1 MDPWAGNL
9 RRALLSICKPP
20 HNLED
25 HRDMHEKTLLYGAL
39 GCTAIAAVFAVARGS
54 NKPTGG
60 EISITPVS
68 QVDAKTLSS
77 TEVPIRLTSSD
88 GTGLR
93 LQSLRANAVV
103 EDPLALTEM
112 HLTFRNPESRILEG
126 TFRIT
131 LPQGASLSRFAMKV
145 NGVWQEGEVVEKQ
158 AARRAYEDFLHRR
171 QDPALMEQGAG
182 NEFSA
187 RVFPIP
193 ANGIKEILIA
203 YSEVIEAGA
212 PYVLPLRGLPQLGSL
227 DVDVH
232 AAGSQAA
239 LGGRTDL
246 GFGLHQQRFTPGQD
260 FVVEA
265 RQLPRSAGLRSGDLA
280 ITRVV
285 PFATS
290 RPEPV
295 TSAVVLVDT
304 SASRGL
310 GLPDQA
316 RLVKSVLSKMAPDVA
331 VTVGC
336 FDQEVVQLY
345 EGKAG
350 GFGDKE
356 VGAIIA
362 RGALGASDFERAL
375 VWAGEQSKRT
385 KAKRVVLVGDGVAT
399 AGETDAQKLK
409 EKVERLRDSGVDRMD
424 AIAVGGIRDD
434 GFLRTVVRGVLDRD
448 GVVLDAKLGAN
459 ALARRL
465 GEATSSGVPVTVE
478 GASWSWPRTLDGLQ
492 AGDEVMVYS
501 KVESGKPV
509 KISVGTQQFA
519 PDLRASDRPLVERA
533 WAQAKI
539 QSLVEAPT
547 ENAVTT
553 KREII
558 ALSTQHR
565 VLSPFTAMLVLETD
579 NDYRRFNIDRTAT
592 VDILTV
598 KDGRIA
604 IAHEPRSWEQ
614 KQARLEAE
622 DNEGKSRSANREKR
636 KKGEDGRSRHA
647 SKASEET
654 DTASASVPAT
664 ATAMASAA
672 APGFHAPPSDDAPSP
687 QAATGNRAAAV
698 DEASE
703 LGMIGALDGDATG
716 EAFGTGGL
724 GLRGTGQGG
733 GGEGIG
739 LGDIGTIGHGAG
751 QAAGPTGRTGGS
763 AAAPPPPPRAPS
775 PSVVTTLP
783 AAEPEESPRQDAR
796 RHAPRR
802 RPPAGNQPRG
812 GDERT
817 NGTTTGQVRPG
828 ALVVQGGIAQGEV
841 QRVIRG
847 ATPRL
852 RACYTSQ
859 LASNPSVRGHMDV
872 NVVIDSLGEVKSVAA
887 TTSPSAELKGCVQ
900 GVFRSVRFPAPG
912 TGDARFTA
920 SFDFVPSGGEVDG
933 TGSDPNRNTNV
944 PKALP
949 YDGRFKVVMD
959 RLSNGDKDGGLDEAK
974 RWQTDQ
980 PGDIMALVALGE
992 AYEAR
997 GDVKTAARAYGSIL
1011 ELFSFRADSRRFAGE
1026 RLERLGDPIAIK
1038 LAADT
1043 YGKAA
1048 EQRPDHPASHRLY
1061 AFTLLKAGDY
1071 EKAFEAMK
1079 KGATRSYPMGRF
1091 AGADRI
1097 LKEDLGLIASVWAAA
1112 QPARRDE
1119 IMSRLRS
1126 AGGTAETGPSLRF
1139 VLVWETDAND
1149 VDFHIY
1155 DGKGGHAYYGN
1166 RALPSGGELYADVTT
1181 GYGPECFTIRGARE
1195 KRAYPYTLQAHYYSR
1210 GPMGYGMGKLEVVEH
1225 DGQGHISFE
1234 ERPFVVMVD
1243 RAYVDLGSVEKP
1255 TKAMTASL
1263 K

>member
-1 MDPWAGNL
+1 
-9 RRALLSICKPP
+9 
-20 HNLED
+20 
-25 HRDMHEKTLLYGAL
+25 MHEKTLLYGAL
-39 GCTAIAAVFAVARGS
+39 GFTALAAVLVVAKGGHQA
-54 NKPTGG
+54 PTS
-60 EISITPVS
+60 EIQISPVNL
-68 QVDAKTLSS
+68 VDAKTLAS
-77 TEVPIRLTSSD
+77 TEIPIRLTSSD

-112 HLTFRNPESRILEG
+112 HLTFQNPESRILEG

-131 LPQGASLSRFAMKV
+131 LPQGVSLSRFAMKV

-158 AARRAYEDFLHRR
+158 AARRAYEDFLHRK

-193 ANGIKEILIA
+193 ANGIKEIMIA
-203 YSEVIEAGA
+203 YTEVVEAGA

-227 DVDVH
+227 DIDVH
-232 AAGSQAA
+232 AAGAMAA
-239 LGGRTDL
+239 STGGRTDQS
-246 GFGLHQQRFTPGQD
+246 FSLHQSRFTPAQD
-260 FVVEA
+260 FVVEG

-285 PFATS
+285 PFASS
-290 RPEPV
+290 RPEV
-295 TSAVVLVDT
+295 IASAVVLVDT

-316 RLVKSVLSKMAPDVA
+316 RMVKSILSKMAPDAA

-336 FDQEVVQLY
+336 FDQEVVQVY

-350 GFGDKE
+350 GFGEKE
-356 VGAIIA
+356 VAAIIA
-362 RGALGASDFERAL
+362 RAALGASDFEQAL
-375 VWAGEQSKRT
+375 AWAGEQAKRT

-409 EKVERLRDSGVDRMD
+409 EKVERLRDAGVERMD
-424 AIAVGGIRDD
+424 AIAMGGIRDD
-434 GFLRTVVRGVLDRD
+434 AFLRTVVRGVLDRD
-448 GVVLDAKLGAN
+448 GVVLDAKLGAD

-465 GEATSSGVPVTVE
+465 GEATSSGVPVKVE

-509 KISVGTQQFA
+509 RVTVGTQQFA

-539 QSLVEAPT
+539 QSLVDAPT
-547 ENAVTT
+547 EDAAST

-558 ALSTQHR
+558 SLSTQHR
-565 VLSPFTAMLVLETD
+565 VLSAHTAMLVLETD
-579 NDYRRFNIDRTAT
+579 ADYQRFNIDRNAKL
-592 VDILTV
+592 DILTV
-598 KDGRIA
+598 RDGRIA
-604 IAHEPRSWEQ
+604 IDHEPRSWEE
-614 KQARLEAE
+614 KQARFEQEKAKEATKGGDGWRGGAKKAE
-622 DNEGKSRSANREKR
+622 APSAN
-636 KKGEDGRSRHA
+636 SPVTTTT
-647 SKASEET
+647 ET
-654 DTASASVPAT
+654 ATAAAT

-672 APGFHAPPSDDAPSP
+672 PAMVPPADERRARENGAPNQNQRGAGLLDQDEADRAPGASTADGRLRNDRPS
-687 QAATGNRAAAV
+687 
-698 DEASE
+698 E
-703 LGMIGALDGDATG
+703 G
-716 EAFGTGGL
+716 EAAGT
-724 GLRGTGQGG
+724 GTGQGFGLSGIGEG
-733 GGEGIG
+733 GGGASRG
-739 LGDIGTIGHGAG
+739 VDLGSLSGR
-751 QAAGPTGRTGGS
+751 AAGPTGAAGGR
-763 AAAPPPPPRAPS
+763 AAEPPPPPS
-775 PSVVTTLP
+775 PP
-783 AAEPEESPRQDAR
+783 AVAATSQPQPHARPAR
-796 RHAPRR
+796 RPATGANGDPMSADLEDNLARRTAP
-802 RPPAGNQPRG
+802 
-812 GDERT
+812 
-817 NGTTTGQVRPG
+817 TTTVPGGGEATVRSG

-841 QRVIRG
+841 QRVLRG
-847 ATPRL
+847 ATPRM
-852 RACYTSQ
+852 RACYTQQ
-859 LASNPSVRGHMDV
+859 LQSNRSLRGHMDIQ
-872 NVVIDSLGEVKSVAA
+872 VVVDSQGGVKSVDA
-887 TTSPSAELKGCVQ
+887 TQSPSDELKQCVH
-900 GVFRSVRFPAPG
+900 GVFRSLRFPAPG

-920 SFDFVPSGGEVDG
+920 SFDFVSSGAAVADG
-933 TGSDPNRNTNV
+933 DSPNANSNIA
-944 PKALP
+944 KAAP
-949 YDGRFKVVMD
+949 YDGRFKIVME
-959 RLSNGDKDGGLDEAK
+959 RLKNGDKDGGLDEAK
-974 RWQTDQ
+974 RWQADQ

-997 GDVKTAARAYGSIL
+997 GEVKTAARAYGSIA
-1011 ELFSFRADSRRFAGE
+1011 ELYSFRADSRRFAGE
-1026 RLERLGDPIAIK
+1026 RLERLADPAAIK

-1061 AFTLLKAGDY
+1061 AFTLLKAGEH

-1079 KGATRSYPMGRF
+1079 KGAMRSYPTGRF
-1091 AGADRI
+1091 RGVDRI

-1112 QPARRDE
+1112 QPAKRAD
-1119 IMSRLRS
+1119 IMTRLKA
-1126 AGGTAETGPSLRF
+1126 AGGIEENGPSLRF

-1155 DGKGGHAYYGN
+1155 DGKGGHAYYGTPN
-1166 RALPSGGELYADVTT
+1166 LPSGGNLYADVTT

-1255 TKAMTASL
+1255 KGNVTASL